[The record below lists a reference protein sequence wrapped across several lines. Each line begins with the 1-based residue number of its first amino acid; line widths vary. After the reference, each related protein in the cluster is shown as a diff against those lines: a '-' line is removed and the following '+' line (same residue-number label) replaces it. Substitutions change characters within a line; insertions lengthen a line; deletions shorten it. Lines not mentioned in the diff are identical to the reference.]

1 MENCVVRE
9 IKDFNRLVGLFLLAS
24 SMKDENAKNYSIEKM
39 QKRWH
44 NYKLFTVLE
53 YNNAPVS
60 FSGVY
65 DYGNNLVRVCD
76 RHFTNPDYRQKSMT
90 KNVKEKLRPVVDW
103 FIPYQTKWAKENGYD
118 CFFSIQTPKKR
129 NAIKRVVKLLDD
141 NLGYKVL
148 PGLYATC
155 NPKSDLCW
163 QNIAATTDKIN
174 LPYKSIN

>member
-1 MENCVVRE
+1 MENCIVRE
-9 IKDFNRLVGLFLLAS
+9 ITDFNRLAGLFLLAS

-39 QKRWH
+39 KIRWH

-65 DYGNNLVRVCD
+65 NYGNNLVRVCD

-90 KNVKEKLRPVVDW
+90 KNVKERLRPVVDW
-103 FIPYQTKWAKENGYD
+103 FLPYQTKWAKENGYD

-129 NAIKRVVKLLDD
+129 NAIKRVVRLLDD
-141 NLGYKVL
+141 DLGYKVL

-155 NPKSDLCW
+155 NPNDDLCW

-174 LPYKSIN
+174 LPYKPIH

>member
-39 QKRWH
+39 KIRWH

-65 DYGNNLVRVCD
+65 NYGNNLVRVCD
-76 RHFTNPDYRQKSMT
+76 RLFTNPDYRQKSMT

-103 FIPYQTKWAKENGYD
+103 FLYLIKQNGQKKMVMIVSFLFKHQRKEM
-118 CFFSIQTPKKR
+118 
-129 NAIKRVVKLLDD
+129 L
-141 NLGYKVL
+141 
-148 PGLYATC
+148 
-155 NPKSDLCW
+155 
-163 QNIAATTDKIN
+163 
-174 LPYKSIN
+174 